1 VIAFVLLIIAGNP
14 YAPCKVSHYLIHDGD
29 TLKAYEVQL
38 PFGVSLRDQSVRA
51 DGYDAWE
58 IDRTR
63 KTIIYD
69 KDELEKG
76 IEARRAFSNLLDDGG
91 LWIDETGKRDPY
103 GRLNARLWT
112 KDRSGKWIDVAEWM
126 KEHGHARTVI
136 RPPADGRTNPDCGEH

>member
-1 VIAFVLLIIAGNP
+1 MIAFLLLIIAGNP

-76 IEARRAFSNLLDDGG
+76 IEAYKALCDLLRDGG

-136 RPPADGRTNPDCGEH
+136 RPPADGGTNPSGGVD